1 MMKPGIFLS
10 LACCAVLSLVAC
22 GDDDEVDATT
32 TTTTTS
38 SSSGSGGAS
47 SSSSSGSGGQ
57 AQGGG
62 GQGGMGQGGGGQ
74 TVNGCT
80 RASAADYKG
89 MATVDIGSESTWDFG
104 HQACIVVDVGTTVEW
119 SGNLNLHPVSGG
131 PSGTA
136 DAGSPIS
143 MASPQGNTLSVTFS
157 SAGDFPY
164 FCAVHTTM
172 MGVVYVE

>member
-1 MMKPGIFLS
+1 MMKHGIFLLS
-10 LACCAVLSLVAC
+10 ASCALLSLVAC
-22 GDDDEVDATT
+22 GDDDETDAT

-38 SSSGSGGAS
+38 SSSGSGGTSTTS
-47 SSSSSGSGGQ
+47 STSGG
-57 AQGGG
+57 GGQ

-74 TVNGCT
+74 MVNGCT
-80 RASAADYKG
+80 RASATNYKG
-89 MATVDIGSESTWDFG
+89 MATVDIGAESMWDFG

-119 SGNLNLHPVSGG
+119 SGDLGLHPVSGG
-131 PSGTA
+131 PSGMA

-143 MASPQGNTLSVTFS
+143 MATPQGNTLSVTFS

-164 FCAVHTTM
+164 FCINHPNM